1 MAASKI
7 SNWGEGA
14 NLNQGLISTKPRG
27 NNDFA
32 LMGSTSLLMKTCE
45 SRFKRPSISRGVCE
59 VFLSIL
65 GRGYLSEV
73 VSEFEPKTIST
84 PIKTSSP
91 EAQFPPV
98 DTWVWRKVIFK
109 ASTARRTS

>member
-14 NLNQGLISTKPRG
+14 SRNQGLISTNPRG

-45 SRFKRPSISRGVCE
+45 SKFKFGVSRCVCE
-59 VFLSIL
+59 VFLSIY
-65 GRGYLSEV
+65 GRAYLSEV
-73 VSEFEPKTIST
+73 VSKFG
-84 PIKTSSP
+84 
-91 EAQFPPV
+91 
-98 DTWVWRKVIFK
+98 R
-109 ASTARRTS
+109 

>member
-14 NLNQGLISTKPRG
+14 SRNQGLISTNPRG

-45 SRFKRPSISRGVCE
+45 SKFKRPSISRGVCA
-59 VFLSIL
+59 VLLSGY
-65 GRGYLSEV
+65 GRGYVSEV
-73 VSEFEPKTIST
+73 VSKFG
-84 PIKTSSP
+84 
-91 EAQFPPV
+91 
-98 DTWVWRKVIFK
+98 R
-109 ASTARRTS
+109 

>member
-14 NLNQGLISTKPRG
+14 SRNQGLISTNPRG

-45 SRFKRPSISRGVCE
+45 SKFKRPSIRGLAGCVRCCSLDT
-59 VFLSIL
+59 VAW
-65 GRGYLSEV
+65 V
-73 VSEFEPKTIST
+73 VSEFEPKT
-84 PIKTSSP
+84 
-91 EAQFPPV
+91 
-98 DTWVWRKVIFK
+98 
-109 ASTARRTS
+109 